1 MPVIGSRFFGALG
14 PWSFYLLRKVTL
26 LGKLTLIV
34 HGYGLLSTLQARNS
48 SFAKHDT
55 LFKKARISIKQRL
68 KKHV

>member
-1 MPVIGSRFFGALG
+1 MPVIGSPFFGALG
-14 PWSFYLLRKVTL
+14 LLSFYLLRKV
-26 LGKLTLIV
+26 TLIV
-34 HGYGLLSTLQARNS
+34 HGYGLLSTLQASNS